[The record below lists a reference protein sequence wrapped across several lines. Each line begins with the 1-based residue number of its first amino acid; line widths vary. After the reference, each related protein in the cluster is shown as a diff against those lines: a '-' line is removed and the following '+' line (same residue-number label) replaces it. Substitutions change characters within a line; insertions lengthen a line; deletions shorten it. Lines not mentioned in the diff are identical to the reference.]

1 MSKCFTKVEKASL
14 NLQKIAERTKKD
26 QVIFSTLAESLLD
39 GEITIDEKG
48 RPQREDVMTF
58 IVGG

>member
-48 RPQREDVMTF
+48 RPQREDVMT
-58 IVGG
+58 